1 MNRKLLQR
9 EAKSLLQHIGRSKPL
24 DWIATGALVII
35 LAWPKKVIWRPWP
48 EWLVVTAMVIGGALV
63 HEHPVGR
70 PSEDLAAFLCVH
82 STHEFVSLGW
92 FPAMFPERLRVVVQ
106 PARHASSLQALTP
119 PTATSNDVESMRR
132 YAGCVRT

>member
-63 HEHPVGR
+63 AVGVV
-70 PSEDLAAFLCVH
+70 SWLLSLNAAKDL
-82 STHEFVSLGW
+82 
-92 FPAMFPERLRVVVQ
+92 ER
-106 PARHASSLQALTP
+106 
-119 PTATSNDVESMRR
+119 
-132 YAGCVRT
+132 

>member
-48 EWLVVTAMVIGGALV
+48 EWLVVTAMVLGVALV
-63 HEHPVGR
+63 AVGVVNWLLSLKAAR
-70 PSEDLAAFLCVH
+70 DL
-82 STHEFVSLGW
+82 
-92 FPAMFPERLRVVVQ
+92 ER
-106 PARHASSLQALTP
+106 
-119 PTATSNDVESMRR
+119 
-132 YAGCVRT
+132 